1 MTEIVED
8 SFRQMKY
15 TKETKSV
22 TKPKIRKRKKFII
35 TVSVAGGI
43 ILLLYFF
50 LINFLVSAALVPSFM
65 EKLKAFERIT
75 EDSYA
80 AQVQTSD
87 IQVNRQLALNE
98 TNAWLETVE
107 SRLISVISGDGYAL
121 AAREF
126 FSREDSHVWVLVLH
140 GYTGWKEEMYP
151 FACWY
156 YGEGYHVVV
165 PDLRCQGESD
175 GDFIGM
181 GWTDHYD
188 CMLWI
193 NHILAQ
199 DEEAQIII
207 HGQSMGA
214 ATALMLTGEEN
225 LPDNIIAVDSDCA
238 YTDAY
243 SMFGEKIEE
252 WFHLPAFPL
261 VDSACVVLKLRGG
274 YNLKDASAIRAV
286 ARSSVPTLF
295 IHGEDDAMINVQMAR
310 NLYEEAA
317 CRKELLIIEGAGHAQ
332 AQDKEPEVYY
342 ARIRE
347 FLQEAMRLADENDS

>member
-1 MTEIVED
+1 MI
-8 SFRQMKY
+8 
-15 TKETKSV
+15 
-22 TKPKIRKRKKFII
+22 KPKINKRKKFMVTISA
-35 TVSVAGGI
+35 VCGAV
-43 ILLLYFF
+43 LFLYFV
-50 LINFLVSAALVPSFM
+50 LVNFLVSAALVPSFM
-65 EKLKAFERIT
+65 EKLEAFERIT

-87 IQVNRQLALNE
+87 IQVNRQTALNE
-98 TNAWLETVE
+98 TDAWLETVE
-107 SRLISVISGDGYAL
+107 SRPVSVMSKDGYTL

-126 FSREDSHVWVLVLH
+126 LPYEDSHVWVLVLH

-156 YGEGYHVVV
+156 HGEGYHVIV
-165 PDLRCQGESD
+165 PDLRCQGESE

-193 NHILAQ
+193 DHILTQ
-199 DEEAQIII
+199 DENALIII

-214 ATALMLTGEEN
+214 ATALMITGEED
-225 LPDNIIAVDSDCA
+225 LPDNIIAVVSDCA

-243 SMFGEKIEE
+243 SMFGEKIKE
-252 WFHLPAFPL
+252 WFYLPAFPL
-261 VDSACVVLKLRGG
+261 VDSACVALRLRGG
-274 YNLKDASAIRAV
+274 YDLKDASAINAV

-295 IHGEDDAMINVQMAR
+295 IHGEDDAMINVQMTR
-310 NLYEEAA
+310 DLYDAAA
-317 CRKELLIIEGAGHAQ
+317 CPKELLIVEGAGHAQ

-342 ARIRE
+342 GTVRE
-347 FLQEAMRLADENDS
+347 FLQEAMRLAGEINS

>member
-1 MTEIVED
+1 
-8 SFRQMKY
+8 MKY
-15 TKETKSV
+15 TKEIKPV
-22 TKPKIRKRKKFII
+22 TKPKIRKRKKIII
-35 TVSVAGGI
+35 TLCVTAG
-43 ILLLYFF
+43 ILLFLYF
-50 LINFLVSAALVPSFM
+50 LLVNFLVSAALVPSFM
-65 EKLKAFERIT
+65 EKLEAFGRIT
-75 EDSYA
+75 EESYA

-87 IQVNRQLALNE
+87 IQVNRQIALNE

-107 SRLISVISGDGYAL
+107 SRLLSVTSGDGYVL
-121 AAREF
+121 VAREF
-126 FSREDSHVWVLVLH
+126 FPSEDSHVWTLVLH

-151 FACWY
+151 FAYWY
-156 YGEGYHVVV
+156 HGEGYHVIV

-193 NHILAQ
+193 DYILAQ
-199 DEEAQIII
+199 DEEAQIIV

-225 LPDNIIAVDSDCA
+225 LPDNIIAVVSDCA

-243 SMFGEKIEE
+243 SMFGEKIRE
-252 WFHLPAFPL
+252 WFYLPAFPL

-274 YNLKDASAIRAV
+274 YDLKDASAIKAV
-286 ARSSVPTLF
+286 AGSSVPTLF
-295 IHGEDDAMINVQMAR
+295 IHGEDDAMINVQMTR
-310 NLYEEAA
+310 DLYEEAS
-317 CRKELLIIEGAGHAQ
+317 CPKELLIIEGAGHAQ

-342 ARIRE
+342 ETIRGFLGKAMSFASRI
-347 FLQEAMRLADENDS
+347 NS